1 MKITTQGEEAACAR
15 EAKPEDPSG
24 YFLDTII

>member
-1 MKITTQGEEAACAR
+1 MKITAQGEETACAR

-24 YFLDTII
+24 YSLDTII